1 MHTKS
6 DVVDTR
12 LDSKDSFDE
21 IPRLRETID
30 RVKEPP
36 EGETIPMIIVG
47 SEFPVQYKGLTDGRQ
62 GGLGRRERSGR
73 GCG

>member
-1 MHTKS
+1 MHTGS

-36 EGETIPMIIVG
+36 EGETLPMIIVG
-47 SEFPVQYKGLTDGRQ
+47 SEFPV
-62 GGLGRRERSGR
+62 
-73 GCG
+73 